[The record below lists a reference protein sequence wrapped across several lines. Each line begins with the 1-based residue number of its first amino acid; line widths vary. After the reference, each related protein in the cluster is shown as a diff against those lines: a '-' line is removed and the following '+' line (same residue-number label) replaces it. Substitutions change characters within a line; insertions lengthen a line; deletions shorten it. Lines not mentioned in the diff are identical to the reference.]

1 MRNNMIEFLE
11 KVTEPL
17 VSGFI
22 IFPFIWAIPEAL
34 VTAELGAAFQDPSA
48 GVAWVEHAFGEGMG
62 GLNGYFGWLS
72 GALGTHF
79 YFLPQLFAL
88 LMSGVEYILTLLA
101 FTNDSIPFAHSDNA
115 IYPTLFIEYV
125 SSVAGWGKDE
135 FGFFARF
142 FSIVAIT
149 VCLALLNYTG
159 LEIVGNA
166 SLVICVIAMSPFL
179 IMTIIGAPKVVPS
192 RWLQLPETFEE
203 GSYELFDDDFQTGP
217 GPLPLLS
224 LGGILWRPYL
234 NNMFWNLNSFDAAAS
249 FAGETASVSTTFPRG
264 VFIGLAMC
272 VLAYIV
278 PMLVAI
284 GATDYSQSD
293 WVDGFLGTVAV
304 DIGGEWLGV
313 WTVFAAGISN
323 LALFEA
329 EMSSD
334 AFQLMGMGKCIL
346 ASTVFRLPHSLLTI
360 RIYDSTRTKPNA
372 GTFQIYL
379 RNGRSMALQ
388 QLASYSTHWS
398 LLHSAALTS
407 VNSFNF

>member
-1 MRNNMIEFLE
+1 MSLSLSR
-11 KVTEPL
+11 

-48 GVAWVEHAFGEGMG
+48 GLAWVEHAFGERMG

-72 GALGTHF
+72 GALGTHCF
-79 YFLPQLFAL
+79 IMFSCLPVWKGTSSCALTHDDFA
-88 LMSGVEYILTLLA
+88 IHTHTTA
-101 FTNDSIPFAHSDNA
+101 DNA

-135 FGFFARF
+135 FGFLARF
-142 FSIVAIT
+142 CSIVTIT
-149 VCLALLNYTG
+149 VGLAFLNYTG

-166 SLVICVIAMSPFL
+166 SLVICIIAMSPFV

-192 RWLQLPETFEE
+192 RWLQMPETVEE
-203 GSYELFDDDFQTGP
+203 GSDELFDDDFQTGP
-217 GPLPLLS
+217 GPLPLFS

-249 FAGETASVSTTFPRG
+249 FASETTSVSTTFPRG

-272 VLAYIV
+272 VLGYIV

-284 GATDYSQSD
+284 GATDYSQAD

-334 AFQLMGMGKCIL
+334 AFQLMGMGKCIVL
-346 ASTVFRLPHSLLTI
+346 PVFRVP
-360 RIYDSTRTKPNA
+360 
-372 GTFQIYL
+372 
-379 RNGRSMALQ
+379 
-388 QLASYSTHWS
+388 
-398 LLHSAALTS
+398 
-407 VNSFNF
+407 